1 MRYIVAT
8 HNPKKLIE
16 LSRILQPLGIDAVT
30 DRDLGRELPEVEETG
45 TTFEQNAYLK
55 AASACK
61 ETGLPAIAD
70 DSGLMVDALDGAPGV
85 SSARYA
91 GEGATDA
98 DRIQKL
104 LHELQGVPADKRGA
118 HFVSAVC
125 CVFPNGDTLTAR
137 GECPGVIG
145 EAPRGEGGFGYDP
158 VFVVEDG
165 RSYAELSAEEKD
177 AISHRGRALRA
188 FREKLAAYIA
198 AENA

>member
-1 MRYIVAT
+1 
-8 HNPKKLIE
+8 
-16 LSRILQPLGIDAVT
+16 
-30 DRDLGRELPEVEETG
+30 
-45 TTFEQNAYLK
+45 
-55 AASACK
+55 
-61 ETGLPAIAD
+61 
-70 DSGLMVDALDGAPGV
+70 MVDALDGAPGV
-85 SSARYA
+85 YSARYA

-145 EAPRGEGGFGYDP
+145 DAPRGEGGFGYDP

-188 FREKLAAYIA
+188 FREKLAAYL
-198 AENA
+198 EGR

>member
-85 SSARYA
+85 YSARRGRDRCRSHSKTAARAARGA
-91 GEGATDA
+91 GGQARCAFCLGGVLRVPERRHA
-98 DRIQKL
+98 DRA
-104 LHELQGVPADKRGA
+104 GRM
-118 HFVSAVC
+118 
-125 CVFPNGDTLTAR
+125 
-137 GECPGVIG
+137 PGRDRRCS
-145 EAPRGEGGFGYDP
+145 PR
-158 VFVVEDG
+158 
-165 RSYAELSAEEKD
+165 
-177 AISHRGRALRA
+177 
-188 FREKLAAYIA
+188 
-198 AENA
+198 